1 MKLSQNSARDMLLY
15 ELGNMFTARLGLEEL
30 IPLVIS
36 KCREILN
43 AGGVSLLLL
52 DEERDELYFPYVS
65 EDDPEAARLLSGL
78 RIPAASGLAGAA
90 LISGQAEKVDDPQSD
105 PRFYSGVDRKTGI
118 TTRSL
123 LVAPLLTGDGRLGVI
138 EAVNPRGQEFF
149 SDADLALLEK
159 LALSIGVAVQN
170 ARRFSEVKASAE
182 QLQAQVG
189 ALRRDLARSDRF
201 SEIIAVSPAMVE
213 VFRLMEAA
221 AFSTIPVLIEG
232 ETGTGKELVARGIH
246 RASPRAEAPFVAVNC
261 SALPEALLESELFGH
276 RRGAFTGATDDQPGL
291 FRAAKGGVIFLDE
304 IGEMPLAMQA
314 KLLRVVQ
321 ENEVTPVGDTRPS
334 KVDVRVISATNRDL
348 KAALAARAFRQD
360 LYYRLAAFPIRLPPL
375 RERREDIPF
384 LAARLLGLAS
394 ERHHKSLRGFDSS
407 AVDLFSRADWTGN
420 VRELQNEIERA
431 VALATDG
438 ETITAA
444 QLSPSLKTIEVSD
457 RAATGIR
464 SALGP
469 EGEDHGSGSPSQ
481 ALSERIPRTTTPLQ
495 DARGAYEARYIS
507 QVLGE
512 HGGNVSHAAL
522 ALRVSRVALQKKM
535 KKYGLR

>member
-1 MKLSQNSARDMLLY
+1 MNISQNSARDMMIY
-15 ELGNMFTARLGLEEL
+15 ELGNLFTARLGLEEL

-36 KCREILN
+36 KCRELLD
-43 AGGVSLLLL
+43 AGGVSILLL
-52 DEERDELYFPYVS
+52 DEERDELSFPYVS
-65 EDDPEAARLLSGL
+65 EDDPAAAGRLSGL
-78 RIPAASGLAGAA
+78 RIPASSGIAGAA
-90 LISGQAEKVDDPQSD
+90 LRSGQAEKVDDPQSD

-123 LVAPLLTGDGRLGVI
+123 LVAPLLTDDGRLGVI

-149 SDADLALLEK
+149 TDADLALLEK

-201 SEIIAVSPAMVE
+201 TEIIAVSPAMVE

-291 FRAAKGGVIFLDE
+291 FRAAKGGVILLDE

-348 KAALAARAFRQD
+348 KAALAARTFRQD

-384 LAARLLGLAS
+384 LAARFLELAS

-438 ETITAA
+438 GTITAD
-444 QLSPSLKTIEVSD
+444 QLSPSLRTFEVSG
-457 RAATGIR
+457 REAAGNR
-464 SALGP
+464 SAPGP
-469 EGEDHGSGSPSQ
+469 NGEDHGSGLPSQ
-481 ALSERIPRTTTPLQ
+481 AFSERNPRATTSLQ

-535 KKYGLR
+535 KRYGLR

>member
-1 MKLSQNSARDMLLY
+1 MNISDDSAREKMVY
-15 ELGNMFTARLGLEEL
+15 ELGNMFTAHLGLEEL
-30 IPLVIS
+30 ILLVIS

-43 AGGVSLLLL
+43 AGGVSVLLL

-65 EDDPEAARLLSGL
+65 EENPEAAGRLSGL
-78 RIPAASGLAGAA
+78 RIPAGSGLAGAA
-90 LISGQAEKVDDPQSD
+90 LRSGQAEKVDDPQSD
-105 PRFYSGVDRKTGI
+105 LRFYSGVDRKTGV
-118 TTRSL
+118 TTKSL
-123 LVAPLLTGDGRLGVI
+123 LVAPLLADDARLGVI
-138 EAVNPRGQEFF
+138 EAVNPRGRESFT
-149 SDADLALLEK
+149 DADLALLEK
-159 LALSIGVAVQN
+159 LALSIAVAVQN
-170 ARRFSEVKASAE
+170 ARRFGEVKASAE

-189 ALRRDLARSDRF
+189 VLRRDLARSDRF
-201 SEIIAVSPAMVE
+201 TEIIGVSPAMVE
-213 VFRLMEAA
+213 VFRFMEAA

-246 RASPRAEAPFVAVNC
+246 RASSRADAPFVAVNC

-276 RRGAFTGATDDQPGL
+276 RRGAFTGATDHQPGL
-291 FRAAKGGVIFLDE
+291 FRAAKGGVILLDE

-384 LAARLLGLAS
+384 LAARFLELAS

-407 AVDLFSRADWTGN
+407 AVDALSRADWTGN

-431 VALATDG
+431 VALAPDG
-438 ETITAA
+438 GTITAD
-444 QLSPSLKTIEVSD
+444 QLSPSLKTIEVSG
-457 RAATGIR
+457 RAAAGIR

-469 EGEDHGSGSPSQ
+469 DGEGHGAGWPSQ
-481 ALSERIPRTTTPLQ
+481 SLSGGNPRATTSLQ

-522 ALRVSRVALQKKM
+522 TLRVSRVALQKKM

>member
-1 MKLSQNSARDMLLY
+1 
-15 ELGNMFTARLGLEEL
+15 MFTARLGLEEL

-65 EDDPEAARLLSGL
+65 EDDPEVARRLSGL
-78 RIPAASGLAGAA
+78 RIPAGSGLAGAA
-90 LISGQAEKVDDPQSD
+90 LRSGRAEKVDDPQSD

-123 LVAPLLTGDGRLGVI
+123 LVAPLLTNDERLGVI
-138 EAVNPRGQEFF
+138 EAVNPREQEFF
-149 SDADLALLEK
+149 TDADLALLEK

-170 ARRFSEVKASAE
+170 ARRFGEVKASAE

-189 ALRRDLARSDRF
+189 VLRRDLARSDRF
-201 SEIIAVSPAMVE
+201 TEIIAVSPAMVE
-213 VFRLMEAA
+213 VFRFMEAA

-246 RASPRAEAPFVAVNC
+246 RASSRAEAPFVAVNC

-291 FRAAKGGVIFLDE
+291 FRAAKGGVILLDE

-334 KVDVRVISATNRDL
+334 KIDVRVISATNRDL

-384 LAARLLGLAS
+384 LAARFLELAS

-407 AVDLFSRADWTGN
+407 AVDLFSRVDWTGN

-431 VALATDG
+431 VALATEG

-444 QLSPSLKTIEVSD
+444 QLSPSLRTIEVSG
-457 RAATGIR
+457 RAAAGMPV
-464 SALGP
+464 ALGP
-469 EGEDHGSGSPSQ
+469 EGEDHGSGSSGH
-481 ALSERIPRTTTPLQ
+481 ALSESNPLATTSLH
-495 DARGAYEARYIS
+495 DARGAYEAKYIS
-507 QVLGE
+507 QVLDE

-522 ALRVSRVALQKKM
+522 ALRLSRVALQKKM